1 MSLQDRS
8 FIRIAGFEICHN
20 TNLTDG
26 SGIRLVG
33 ACQDIGIYSN
43 TIHNMR
49 GSNAMAI
56 TVYGTAAVPASNII
70 IAANHIY
77 DCQAAPSEALTLN
90 GNVTDFLVESNLIHD
105 INNIAIDFIG
115 GEAEISP
122 PGVCRRG
129 ICRGNRVY
137 RARSIYGGGYGAG
150 IYVDGGRDIII
161 ERNAVWE
168 CDLGIEIGAENAGYD
183 ATGIVVRSNCIFH
196 NDKAGLVFGGYEA
209 AVGRTRNCCF
219 LNNTCYQNDTL
230 ADGNGELW
238 IQYASN
244 NVVENNIF
252 YCGPQKLLIGSAAG
266 NRNNSLDYNTWYADS
281 GAAAAEFTWNG
292 AHYIGFNAYRSG
304 TGQDAHSQ
312 FANPQLLAPS
322 ATNFHVSPTSPV
334 INAGNPWHPY
344 TVTEKDCDG
353 QTRVMGDRVDC
364 GADETSFYERWR
376 DQWFGDLPDY
386 QTNQNG
392 AAYSRAGDYDAD
404 RCDNEAE
411 FVGDT
416 NPRNP
421 TNYFRL
427 NSIMRSATNVQIN
440 WPARTN
446 RTYAPSWSFSQHIA
460 NRSWDYNA
468 PSFCVKSNNASYPY
482 FISPFTNIAFF
493 RLSATE

>member
-1 MSLQDRS
+1 
-8 FIRIAGFEICHN
+8 
-20 TNLTDG
+20 
-26 SGIRLVG
+26 
-33 ACQDIGIYSN
+33 
-43 TIHNMR
+43 
-49 GSNAMAI
+49 
-56 TVYGTAAVPASNII
+56 
-70 IAANHIY
+70 
-77 DCQAAPSEALTLN
+77 
-90 GNVTDFLVESNLIHD
+90 
-105 INNIAIDFIG
+105 
-115 GEAEISP
+115 
-122 PGVCRRG
+122 
-129 ICRGNRVY
+129 
-137 RARSIYGGGYGAG
+137 
-150 IYVDGGRDIII
+150 
-161 ERNAVWE
+161 
-168 CDLGIEIGAENAGYD
+168 LGIEIGAENAGYD

-334 INAGNPWHPY
+334 INAGNPWPSLHR
-344 TVTEKDCDG
+344 TEKDAMARPAAWATAWTAELTKRVSTNAGATSGSATCPIIKP
-353 QTRVMGDRVDC
+353 TRTAQHIPGP
-364 GADETSFYERWR
+364 ATTT
-376 DQWFGDLPDY
+376 P
-386 QTNQNG
+386 T
-392 AAYSRAGDYDAD
+392 AATMKPNLSATPIPQP
-404 RCDNEAE
+404 NH
-411 FVGDT
+411 
-416 NPRNP
+416 
-421 TNYFRL
+421 YFRL

-446 RTYAPSWSFSQHIA
+446 RTYARAGLLA
-460 NRSWDYNA
+460 NILQIDHGFTST
-468 PSFCVKSNNASYPY
+468 
-482 FISPFTNIAFF
+482 FI
-493 RLSATE
+493 LW